1 MALRSVFRPDREE
14 VEAENGIVAAMHP
27 LAAEAGLE
35 MLRQGGNAVDAA
47 VATGFAISVVEP
59 NNSCIAGVGFML
71 VHLASGAGEY
81 PAGTDVVVE
90 YGPRAPLAARPDM

>member
-35 MLRQGGNAVDAA
+35 MLRQVRTSAFSVPSAYRYVRHPEVTPDAGGHSYRAH
-47 VATGFAISVVEP
+47 E
-59 NNSCIAGVGFML
+59 
-71 VHLASGAGEY
+71 SGG
-81 PAGTDVVVE
+81 
-90 YGPRAPLAARPDM
+90 RR